1 MKYSKLLSTDLIKPF
16 DCGDS
21 DLNGFLFDDA
31 IQYIHKRIAITY
43 IIETEAE
50 TVAYFSLLNDRISQD
65 MAPHNIWRKIK
76 HLFPHR
82 KHINSYPAVKIGR
95 LAVSLNYKGSGIG
108 TDILYLVKQMYTDN
122 KNRAGCRFIT
132 VDAYKE
138 AIPFYEKNGFRFLSE
153 EDINR
158 STRLMYYDLME
169 LS

>member
-65 MAPHNIWRKIK
+65 MAPHNI
-76 HLFPHR
+76 
-82 KHINSYPAVKIGR
+82 
-95 LAVSLNYKGSGIG
+95 
-108 TDILYLVKQMYTDN
+108 
-122 KNRAGCRFIT
+122 
-132 VDAYKE
+132 
-138 AIPFYEKNGFRFLSE
+138 
-153 EDINR
+153 